1 MAWETRLWGYSLGS
15 HMDPRGWFLGGG
27 NLAREQ
33 RKRMG
38 RVVSGTGEVTG
49 KDPGESFFNS
59 SGRRL

>member
-15 HMDPRGWFLGGG
+15 HMDPRGWFLGG

>member
-1 MAWETRLWGYSLGS
+1 MGLQSLSS
-15 HMDPRGWFLGGG
+15 HMDPRGWLLGG

-38 RVVSGTGEVTG
+38 RVLSGTGEVTG
-49 KDPGESFFNS
+49 KDPGESFFSS